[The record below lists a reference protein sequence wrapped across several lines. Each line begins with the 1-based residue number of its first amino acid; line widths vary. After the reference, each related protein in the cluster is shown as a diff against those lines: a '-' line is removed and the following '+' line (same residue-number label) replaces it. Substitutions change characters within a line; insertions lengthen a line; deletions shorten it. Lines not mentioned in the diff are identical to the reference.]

1 MSGIWTKNDGRWR
14 AASSRDFESEKEL
27 HDLVEDN
34 IGMLP
39 LAGSP
44 RLFVLGREVPL
55 GSGYADLLAVE
66 ASGRPVIA
74 EVKLARSPEAK
85 RAIVAQ
91 VISYAAFLQGYDV
104 ESLTKGP
111 LSKSL
116 TKGPLSKSL
125 SDRDQVSILG
135 MAMAQDQEDEIDSDT
150 FETSLQEYLTNGMFR
165 LVLIMDNSSV
175 ELERVIAYLDAVTMQ
190 SLTIDLIT
198 FRIFDVNGTE
208 VAMPQ
213 RISPDL
219 SLTSDSVSGLSSK
232 RASKAILSDG
242 PDAFIASFA
251 DIEGESR
258 QVFNQLVNW
267 AIEIGKMQGV
277 NLNTATGVNKN
288 RFTLLPR
295 LASENAGLV
304 TIWNDNSKPY
314 ISFWRGVFERR
325 APSSIEAVEMAA
337 GTRIGH
343 GNTVNEVTPDLLEAL
358 KSAYREAIKI

>member
-1 MSGIWTKNDGRWR
+1 MSGIWTKTDGKWR

-27 HDLVEDN
+27 HDLVEEN

-55 GSGYADLLAVE
+55 GGGYADLLAVE

-104 ESLTKGP
+104 ESLAKGP

-116 TKGPLSKSL
+116 
-125 SDRDQVSILG
+125 DEQDQVSILG
-135 MAMAQDQEDEIDSDT
+135 MAMTQDQEDEIDSET
-150 FETSLQEYLTNGMFR
+150 FEAALQEYLTNGMFR
-165 LVLIMDNSSV
+165 LVLIMDDSSV
-175 ELERVIAYLDAVTMQ
+175 ELERVIAYLDAVTKQ

-198 FRIFDVNGTE
+198 FRIYDVNGTE

-219 SLTSDSVSGLSSK
+219 SLTSVSMTGSAAK
-232 RASKAILSDG
+232 RTSKAILSDG

-251 DIEGESR
+251 DIEGDNR
-258 QVFNQLVNW
+258 QIFDQLVEW
-267 AIEIGKMQGV
+267 AVEIGEMQGV
-277 NLNTATGVNKN
+277 KLNTATGVNRS

-295 LASENAGLV
+295 LATDNAGLV

-325 APSSIEAVEMAA
+325 APNSIEAVETAA
-337 GTRIGH
+337 GLKISH
-343 GNTVNEVTPDLLEAL
+343 GNVGNEITPALLEAL
-358 KSAYREAIKI
+358 KSAYREATET

>member
-1 MSGIWTKNDGRWR
+1 MSGIWTKTDGKWR

-27 HDLVEDN
+27 HDLVEGN

-55 GSGYADLLAVE
+55 GGGFADLLAVE

-91 VISYAAFLQGYDV
+91 VISYAAFLQGSNV
-104 ESLTKGP
+104 ESLAKGP
-111 LSKSL
+111 LRKSL
-116 TKGPLSKSL
+116 AEQ
-125 SDRDQVSILG
+125 DQVSVLG
-135 MAMAQDQEDEIDSDT
+135 MAMSQDQEDEIDSET
-150 FETSLQEYLTNGMFR
+150 FEAALQEYLNNGMFR
-165 LVLIMDNSSV
+165 LVLIMDETSV
-175 ELERVIAYLDAVTMQ
+175 ELERVIAYLDAVTKQ

-198 FRIFDVNGTE
+198 FRIYDVNGTE

-219 SLTSDSVSGLSSK
+219 SLTSVSITGSVAK
-232 RASKAILSDG
+232 RTPKAILSDG
-242 PDAFIASFA
+242 PGAFIASFE
-251 DIEGESR
+251 DIEGDTR
-258 QVFNQLVNW
+258 QVFDQLVKW

-277 NLNTATGVNKN
+277 KLNTATGVNRN

-295 LASENAGLV
+295 LATDNAGLV

-314 ISFWRGVFERR
+314 ISFWRGVFKRR
-325 APSSIEAVEMAA
+325 APNSIEAVETAA
-337 GTRIGH
+337 RLKISH
-343 GNTVNEVTPDLLEAL
+343 GNVSNQVTPALLDAL
-358 KSAYREAIKI
+358 TSAYREATES

>member
-1 MSGIWTKNDGRWR
+1 MSGIWTKMDGKWR

-27 HDLVEDN
+27 HDLVEEN

-55 GSGYADLLAVE
+55 GGGYADLLAVE

-104 ESLTKGP
+104 ESLAIGP

-116 TKGPLSKSL
+116 AEQ
-125 SDRDQVSILG
+125 DQVSILG
-135 MAMAQDQEDEIDSDT
+135 MVMTQDQEDEIDSET
-150 FETSLQEYLTNGMFR
+150 FEAALQEYLTNGMFR
-165 LVLIMDNSSV
+165 LVLIMDDSSV
-175 ELERVIAYLDAVTMQ
+175 ELERVIAYLDAVTKQ

-198 FRIFDVNGTE
+198 FRIYDVNGTE

-219 SLTSDSVSGLSSK
+219 SLTSVSMTGSAAK
-232 RASKAILSDG
+232 RTSKAILSDG

-251 DIEGESR
+251 EIEGDNR
-258 QVFNQLVNW
+258 QVFDQLVKW

-277 NLNTATGVNKN
+277 KLNTATGVNRN

-295 LASENAGLV
+295 LATDNAGLV

-325 APSSIEAVEMAA
+325 APKSIEAVETAA
-337 GTRIGH
+337 GLKISH
-343 GNTVNEVTPDLLEAL
+343 GNVGNEVTPALLEAL
-358 KSAYREAIKI
+358 KSAYREATET